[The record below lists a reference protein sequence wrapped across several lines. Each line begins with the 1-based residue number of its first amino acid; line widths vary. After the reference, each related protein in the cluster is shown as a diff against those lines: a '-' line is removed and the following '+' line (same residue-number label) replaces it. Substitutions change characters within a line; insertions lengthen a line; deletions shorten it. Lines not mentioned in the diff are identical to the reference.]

1 MKSLISILAIGAA
14 ALGTAGTASAQAS
27 PQSVTVGGSAPA
39 ICTLPTSYSFVSGN
53 AGATGSQFSFQVWN
67 IPQSALVNSTGMP
80 VSGAGYAIRV
90 RGTGFCN
97 SAHTISVQSARGGL
111 AQGNQGAAAPAG
123 FANRRAMTYQ
133 AYWSNGAPGGS
144 AAPVGPA
151 AVLSATTVPGAQNTV
166 DYVVSDA
173 LPPPGTRPFDVVM
186 SLQRPPLGT
195 PLVAG
200 YYWDTLTVTLSP
212 GS

>member
-39 ICTLPTSYSFVSGN
+39 ICTLPVSYSFVSGN

-67 IPQSALVNSTGMP
+67 IPQSALVNSSGMP
-80 VSGAGYAIRV
+80 VSGDGYAIRV

-111 AQGNQGAAAPAG
+111 AQGNQGAAAPTG
-123 FANRRAMTYQ
+123 FANRRAMTYR
-133 AYWSNGAPGGS
+133 AYWSNGQAGGS
-144 AAPVGPA
+144 AAPIGPQA
-151 AVLSATTVPGAQNTV
+151 ELNAVATPGASNVSAQQLPKATT
-166 DYVVSDA
+166 
-173 LPPPGTRPFDVVM
+173 PFDVVM

>member
-67 IPQSALVNSTGMP
+67 IPQSALVNSSGMP
-80 VSGAGYAIRV
+80 VSGDGYAIRV

-97 SAHTISVQSARGGL
+97 TSHTISVQSARGGL
-111 AQGNQGAAAPAG
+111 AQGNQGAAAPDG

>member
-39 ICTLPTSYSFVSGN
+39 ICTLPVSYSFVSGN

-67 IPQSALVNSTGMP
+67 IPQSALVNSSGMP
-80 VSGAGYAIRV
+80 VSGDGYAIRV

-97 SAHTISVQSARGGL
+97 TSHTISVQSARGGL
-111 AQGNQGAAAPAG
+111 AQGNQGAAAPTG
-123 FANRRAMTYQ
+123 FANRRAMTYR
-133 AYWSNGAPGGS
+133 AYWSNGQAGGS
-144 AAPVGPA
+144 AAPIGPQA
-151 AVLSATTVPGAQNTV
+151 ELNAVATPGASNVSAQQLPKPNT
-166 DYVVSDA
+166 
-173 LPPPGTRPFDVVM
+173 PFDVVM